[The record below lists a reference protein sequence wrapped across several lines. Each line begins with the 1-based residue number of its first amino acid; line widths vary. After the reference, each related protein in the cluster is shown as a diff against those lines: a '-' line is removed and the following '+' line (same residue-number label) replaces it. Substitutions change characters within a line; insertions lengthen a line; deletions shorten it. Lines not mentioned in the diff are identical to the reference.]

1 MMSSRLQQYF
11 SNGSIDANQIYMF
24 LVFEIVLSLVSL
36 KSDQSKNEQKK
47 QIMLIARAVQ
57 YTLRMS

>member
-24 LVFEIVLSLVSL
+24 LVFEIVLSLASL

-47 QIMLIARAVQ
+47 QIMLIARVVQ